1 MVFIHEHERNNFP
14 KTAASPF
21 VYLFYVMSHLWSFRF
36 GPASPLDAHLKGGA
50 LRLPFLLGIFHLLT
64 HFLLLFFSRFDFSAP
79 HVSHPLEPWNPRIS
93 PWTPRDSCDSSSQQ
107 EASSSSNSQD
117 SQLPPAESL
126 SLRCLWKNC
135 NKIHNDMLAFYHHVH
150 EHALHNM
157 AGPCLWQ
164 GCPAA
169 EQANRRER
177 RHQSFFMEHHINT
190 HFPKNA
196 FKVFFTIYFEPYI
209 VDFLDGKMSF
219 HERGQVWW
227 FPPPPQLVH
236 TV

>member
-1 MVFIHEHERNNFP
+1 MNMKGEMISP
-14 KTAASPF
+14 KTAASPS
-21 VYLFYVMSHLWSFRF
+21 VYLFYLMSHLCSFYF
-36 GPASPLDAHLKGGA
+36 GPASPPPK
-50 LRLPFLLGIFHLLT
+50 RPSKRRSFPFAFLAGNILLVDLLS
-64 HFLLLFFSRFDFSAP
+64 FVVFSRFNFFAP
-79 HVSHPLEPWNPRIS
+79 HVPPTGTMKPSHFAMDAA
-93 PWTPRDSCDSSSQQ
+93 DSCDSSSQQ

-135 NKIHNDMLAFYHHVH
+135 HKIYNDMLAFYHHVH

-196 FKVFFTIYFEPYI
+196 FKVFFTIHFELYI

-219 HERGQVWW
+219 HERGRCDDS
-227 FPPPPQLVH
+227 PPPFPQLVH